1 MTRVAFLAEKV
12 MPCYK
17 CKTRH
22 IALQKTDLR
31 LFWFFFNWAVW
42 SCSGESS
49 IWALCSFWWDES
61 YWYSHGEK
69 GGCGPFVVENSS
81 VESSVE
87 GISEASF
94 MSESDL
100 TSTFNSEFASYYV
113 LAADIQSEELP
124 TSSMPTAPSKVPMGQ
139 VVQKQI
145 PFNLRKKGM

>member
-1 MTRVAFLAEKV
+1 M
-12 MPCYK
+12 
-17 CKTRH
+17 
-22 IALQKTDLR
+22 
-31 LFWFFFNWAVW
+31 
-42 SCSGESS
+42 
-49 IWALCSFWWDES
+49 
-61 YWYSHGEK
+61 
-69 GGCGPFVVENSS
+69 VENSS

-94 MSESDL
+94 L